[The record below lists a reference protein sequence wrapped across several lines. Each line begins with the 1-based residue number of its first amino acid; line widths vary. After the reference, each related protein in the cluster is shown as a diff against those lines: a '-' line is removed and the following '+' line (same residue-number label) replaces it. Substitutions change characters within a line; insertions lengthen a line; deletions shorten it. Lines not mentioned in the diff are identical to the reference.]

1 MNRFSEEKRLNINGV
16 EKMLQAIIDIGSN
29 SIRLAIYKI
38 ENEKVELL
46 MNKKEIARLA
56 AYVVNGFMN
65 SEGIEKAAVYLEN
78 LLKEIILFGM
88 QQIRN

>member
-46 MNKKEIARLA
+46 MKTKN
-56 AYVVNGFMN
+56 
-65 SEGIEKAAVYLEN
+65 
-78 LLKEIILFGM
+78 
-88 QQIRN
+88 

>member
-38 ENEKVELL
+38 ENEKVKIII
-46 MNKKEIARLA
+46 KK
-56 AYVVNGFMN
+56 
-65 SEGIEKAAVYLEN
+65 K
-78 LLKEIILFGM
+78 
-88 QQIRN
+88 